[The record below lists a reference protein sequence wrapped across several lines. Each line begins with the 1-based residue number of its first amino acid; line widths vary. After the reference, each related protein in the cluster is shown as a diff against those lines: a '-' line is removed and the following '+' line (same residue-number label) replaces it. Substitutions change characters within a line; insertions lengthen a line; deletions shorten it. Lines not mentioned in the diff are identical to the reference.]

1 MSYARKGGFAVGP
14 EDRDM
19 HELRLGEETLRR
31 RARPLGGFLFRGQ
44 PGDTSSHCFL
54 GEAGLQVP
62 PGST

>member
-1 MSYARKGGFAVGP
+1 MGP